1 MRIAQIDGGKAF
13 DWGKTSEDYAK
24 FRDVYPEEFYQKIV
38 QRGLCMHGQSV
49 LDVGTGTGVLP
60 RNLYRYGAK
69 WVGTDISENQ
79 IFQAKRLSEGMNI
92 EYQVLSAENLEFPD
106 HSFDV
111 ITACQCFWYFNHQQ
125 TAQAFY
131 RMLKPGGR
139 LLFLYMSWLP
149 FEDPIA
155 QASEK
160 LVLQHNPQWGGKG
173 ETVHPI
179 SIPAPYNE
187 YFEIVSHEEYPLEIA
202 FTRESWNGRIKACR
216 GVGASLSEQEVAAW
230 EKEHRE
236 LLANIAPESFTI
248 AHYGAI
254 TELKRREK
262 PL

>member
-1 MRIAQIDGGKAF
+1 MRIAHIDGGRIF

-24 FRDVYPEEFYQKIV
+24 FRDIYPEKFYEKII
-38 QRGLCMHGQSV
+38 QRGLCTYGQTI

-79 IFQAKRLSEGMNI
+79 IVQAKRLSEGMNI
-92 EYQVLSAENLEFPD
+92 EYQVLSAENLKFPA

-111 ITACQCFWYFNHQQ
+111 ITACQCFWYFNHEQV
-125 TAQAFY
+125 APAFY
-131 RMLKPGGR
+131 RMLKPNGR

-149 FEDPIA
+149 FEDTIA

-160 LVLQHNPQWGGKG
+160 LVLKYNPQWSGKG
-173 ETVHPI
+173 ETIHPI
-179 SIPAPYNE
+179 QIPEPYNS
-187 YFEIVSHEEYPLEIA
+187 YFQTVSHEEYPLQVS

-216 GVGASLSEQEVAAW
+216 GIGASLSEQEIIDW
-230 EKEHRE
+230 EREHRE
-236 LLANIAPESFTI
+236 LLARIAPESFTI

-254 TELKRREK
+254 TELKKRVE
-262 PL
+262 